1 METTNLKI
9 AELSKKLQEL
19 VKKTYDLLDRTGNE
33 NIKEALNKELSELKE
48 RIELKIAFV
57 GQYSSGKSTIISAL
71 TGNRDIKIDANVAT
85 DVVSEY
91 KWNNIVLMDT
101 PGILAGK
108 VEQHDQRTKDAL
120 KECDLIVY
128 VLTSQLFDDVIFE
141 NFIDLAYTQ
150 KLNDKM
156 LIAINKM
163 SMEAGDFD
171 TLRQNYLNSIHS
183 IFKERGYEFNFEVVF
198 IDAAD
203 YIEGCTEQDDDFIQ
217 LSNFNSFISTLN
229 SFVADKGLIKKQFD
243 TPVRVL
249 KGHVADIAVS
259 QVDPNLKIQAEH
271 FSSRIRKSMRD
282 MERSLALKLNQF
294 ESDSMSDS
302 MNVSSKIGE
311 ISEAELKN
319 EVNGLSRQIEDRT
332 TELLTDIEEMVNQNY
347 SDLMSE
353 MENFGSRESLL
364 LFEKNLDARINSPSI
379 SLEER
384 KNLEKQKTFLNYLS
398 EGGAKI
404 AQMSGVNSLNG
415 GISQAAGSKAHTM
428 IYNVG
433 KFFGHKF
440 KPWEAVK
447 TASTLGKVAK
457 FGIPVVTTLASIGLD
472 FYTKNKEEK
481 RAKEIVVAKNQ
492 LNADLRSKIKSI
504 RCEIEKNFNLSVITN
519 YKDKLEEVDRMKMEI
534 SNSMSKNENIKK
546 ALLELDAEYVD
557 FIEIVE

>member
-415 GISQAAGSKAHTM
+415 GISQAAGSQAHTM

>member
-282 MERSLALKLNQF
+282 MERSLALKLNQ
-294 ESDSMSDS
+294 
-302 MNVSSKIGE
+302 
-311 ISEAELKN
+311 
-319 EVNGLSRQIEDRT
+319 DRK
-332 TELLTDIEEMVNQNY
+332 
-347 SDLMSE
+347 S
-353 MENFGSRESLL
+353 
-364 LFEKNLDARINSPSI
+364 
-379 SLEER
+379 
-384 KNLEKQKTFLNYLS
+384 
-398 EGGAKI
+398 
-404 AQMSGVNSLNG
+404 
-415 GISQAAGSKAHTM
+415 
-428 IYNVG
+428 
-433 KFFGHKF
+433 
-440 KPWEAVK
+440 
-447 TASTLGKVAK
+447 
-457 FGIPVVTTLASIGLD
+457 VV
-472 FYTKNKEEK
+472 
-481 RAKEIVVAKNQ
+481 
-492 LNADLRSKIKSI
+492 
-504 RCEIEKNFNLSVITN
+504 
-519 YKDKLEEVDRMKMEI
+519 
-534 SNSMSKNENIKK
+534 
-546 ALLELDAEYVD
+546 
-557 FIEIVE
+557 

>member
-163 SMEAGDFD
+163 SMEVGDFD

-294 ESDSMSDS
+294 ESDSISDS

-415 GISQAAGSKAHTM
+415 GISQAAGSQAHTM

>member
-294 ESDSMSDS
+294 ESDSISDS

-398 EGGAKI
+398 VGGAKI
-404 AQMSGVNSLNG
+404 VQMSGVNSLNG
-415 GISQAAGSKAHTM
+415 GISQAAGSQAHTM

>member
-163 SMEAGDFD
+163 SMEVGDFD

-294 ESDSMSDS
+294 ESDSISDS

-319 EVNGLSRQIEDRT
+319 EVNGLSRQIEDRS

-415 GISQAAGSKAHTM
+415 GISQAAGSQAHTM

>member
-294 ESDSMSDS
+294 ESDSISDS

-415 GISQAAGSKAHTM
+415 GISQAAGSQAHTM
-428 IYNVG
+428 IYDVG

>member
-294 ESDSMSDS
+294 ESDSISDS

-415 GISQAAGSKAHTM
+415 GISQAAGTQAHTM

-504 RCEIEKNFNLSVITN
+504 RCEIEKNFKLSVITN

>member
-198 IDAAD
+198 IAAAD

-294 ESDSMSDS
+294 ESDSISDS

-404 AQMSGVNSLNG
+404 VQMSGVNSLNG
-415 GISQAAGSKAHTM
+415 GISQAAGSQAHTM

>member
-71 TGNRDIKIDANVAT
+71 AGNRDIKIDANVAT

-294 ESDSMSDS
+294 ESDSISDS

-319 EVNGLSRQIEDRT
+319 EVNGHSRQIEDRT

>member
-249 KGHVADIAVS
+249 KGHVADIVVS

-294 ESDSMSDS
+294 ESDSISDS

-415 GISQAAGSKAHTM
+415 GISQAAGSQAHTM

>member
-229 SFVADKGLIKKQFD
+229 SFVAAKGLIKKQFD

-294 ESDSMSDS
+294 ESDSISDS

-415 GISQAAGSKAHTM
+415 GISQAAGSQAHTM

>member
-48 RIELKIAFV
+48 RIELKIALV

-294 ESDSMSDS
+294 ESDSISDS

-415 GISQAAGSKAHTM
+415 GISQAAGSQAHTM

>member
-163 SMEAGDFD
+163 SMEVGDFD

-294 ESDSMSDS
+294 ESDSISDS

-347 SDLMSE
+347 SELMSE

-415 GISQAAGSKAHTM
+415 GISQAAGSQAHTM

>member
-259 QVDPNLKIQAEH
+259 QFDPNLKIQAEH

-294 ESDSMSDS
+294 ESDSISDS

-415 GISQAAGSKAHTM
+415 GISQAAGSQAHTM

>member
-1 METTNLKI
+1 M
-9 AELSKKLQEL
+9 QEL

-294 ESDSMSDS
+294 ESDSISDS

-415 GISQAAGSKAHTM
+415 GISQAAGSQAHTM

>member
-183 IFKERGYEFNFEVVF
+183 IFKEHGYEFNFEVVF

-294 ESDSMSDS
+294 ESDSISDS

-415 GISQAAGSKAHTM
+415 GISQAAGSQAHTM

>member
-33 NIKEALNKELSELKE
+33 NIKEALNKELSELRE
-48 RIELKIAFV
+48 RVELKIAFV

-203 YIEGCTEQDDDFIQ
+203 YIEGCTEEDDDFIQ

-229 SFVADKGLIKKQFD
+229 SFVADEGLIKKQFD
-243 TPVRVL
+243 TPVRIL

-294 ESDSMSDS
+294 ESDSISDS

-311 ISEAELKN
+311 ISETELEN

-398 EGGAKI
+398 EGGAKL

-415 GISQAAGSKAHTM
+415 GISQAAGSQAHTM

-472 FYTKNKEEK
+472 LYAKNKEEK
-481 RAKEIVVAKNQ
+481 RTKEIAAAKNQ